1 MLMRT
6 AAADPILDEMRW
18 KSYMA
23 LSNEIIVIPS
33 EKMNREISSDIPI
46 TILEVENYLISN
58 NYYES
63 KDVLNFYNQTIL
75 YVNQYKSGLR
85 NVKGALE
92 EIALL
97 IEDELKNKI
106 LLNMPRPKGVPNK
119 ITSEVKEK
127 LQLLIDELI
136 ESLEINKLD
145 TNQRIKMLQI
155 ALQYTL
161 PRLQSMV
168 VRDEVE
174 LDLPLFVE

>member
-1 MLMRT
+1 MKYLTLRYK
-6 AAADPILDEMRW
+6 LY
-18 KSYMA
+18 K
-23 LSNEIIVIPS
+23 VH
-33 EKMNREISSDIPI
+33 KDIM
-46 TILEVENYLISN
+46 
-58 NYYES
+58 
-63 KDVLNFYNQTIL
+63 
-75 YVNQYKSGLR
+75 GR
-85 NVKGALE
+85 
-92 EIALL
+92 IA
-97 IEDELKNKI
+97 
-106 LLNMPRPKGVPNK
+106 GVTNK

-174 LDLPLFVE
+174 VDLPLFVE